1 MVWREAIVDIGV
13 ETVWGGG
20 GVEKLSRDRV
30 SESIRL
36 REEKAYHI
44 TAEFRKMPQATCHRA
59 HATGRHNV
67 FRIV

>member
-1 MVWREAIVDIGV
+1 
-13 ETVWGGG
+13 VWGGG

-44 TAEFRKMPQATCHRA
+44 TAEFRKMPHATCHRA
-59 HATGRHNV
+59 TQC
-67 FRIV
+67 IQDSMTKSST